1 MSSLGAKGS
10 ACALDVCV
18 GGGGVSKK
26 GGRGPFHVTRSTG
39 AARIGMTAFD
49 FASDTFNWKIKSF
62 VPLGI
67 DFGETRIHKGT
78 LRTLTLS
85 SNDTNC

>member
-10 ACALDVCV
+10 TCALDVGV
-18 GGGGVSKK
+18 GGSKK
-26 GGRGPFHVTRSTG
+26 GGRGPFRVTRSTG
-39 AARIGMTAFD
+39 AASIGMTAFD

-85 SNDTNC
+85 SNDTNR